1 MPRGSAVSCVGR
13 GSERRE
19 QAQAHPSRCRSHV
32 QRRQG
37 RPPPVRAVVERHAD
51 EVYVIAP
58 IFTARLAWVTNDD
71 SDAIADAEQRLA
83 ATLQQLYD
91 RDVEADGTIGDD
103 DAILTAIGDALAEF
117 PADEIILAV
126 HAGHDRH
133 WRERNLAAKIRSSHS
148 QPLIELVTEADGTA
162 SIRS

>member
-1 MPRGSAVSCVGR
+1 VNAASKHKRILLVVDPTFSDARVVR
-13 GSERRE
+13 
-19 QAQAHPSRCRSHV
+19 PS
-32 QRRQG
+32 
-37 RPPPVRAVVERHAD
+37 VRAVVERHAD

-58 IFTARLAWVTNDD
+58 IFTTRLAWLTNDD
-71 SDAIADAEQRLA
+71 SDAIEDAEQRLA

-91 RDVEADGTIGDD
+91 RDVEADGTVGDD
-103 DAILTAIGDALAEF
+103 DTILTAIGDALAEF
-117 PADEIILAV
+117 PADEIIIAV
-126 HAGHDRH
+126 HADHDRH